1 MEQKQRRDAE
11 SSPEPEPV
19 ITKGEFFKQVTV
31 DRYDRFALV
40 FFFILNTL
48 HQLENSDRWYCYCS
62 EKKSFLEQNNF

>member
-40 FFFILNTL
+40 FFLF
-48 HQLENSDRWYCYCS
+48 
-62 EKKSFLEQNNF
+62 

>member
-40 FFFILNTL
+40 FFYFEYITPTREL
-48 HQLENSDRWYCYCS
+48 
-62 EKKSFLEQNNF
+62 